1 MGKAIIKRKPAA
13 ERKAEI
19 VQATI
24 RLAADIGPDRLTT
37 DRLAQEIGISQ
48 AAIFRH
54 FPTKSHIWEAV
65 GRNICELLGALP
77 GAKSSSDNR
86 TAQLKSM
93 VIGQL
98 KFIARTPAVPAILF
112 SRELHAENETLRLFF
127 VKMMGQR
134 HAKLSQILK
143 SGRESGEFCASLD
156 CDNGA
161 FLILSLIQG
170 LAMRWSLNGRNFNL
184 AVEGEVL
191 LSLLMKSFAPD

>member
-1 MGKAIIKRKPAA
+1 MEKSIVKRKPAP

-54 FPTKSHIWEAV
+54 FPTKNDIWEAV
-65 GRNICELLGALP
+65 GKTICELLAAVPSLH
-77 GAKSSSDNR
+77 KKNQTRSD
-86 TAQLKSM
+86 QLKSM

-112 SRELHAENETLRLFF
+112 SRELHSENEALRLFF
-127 VKMMGQR
+127 VKMMDQR
-134 HAKLSQILK
+134 QARLATIIADAK
-143 SGRESGEFCASLD
+143 EAGEFSPTLNPD
-156 CDNGA
+156 EGA
-161 FLILSLIQG
+161 YLILALIQG
-170 LAMRWSLNGRNFNL
+170 LAMRWSLNARNFDL
-184 AVEGEVL
+184 AAEGERL
-191 LSLLMKSFAPD
+191 FDRLQKSFLAD